1 MMLTVKLTNGA
12 HDCGWMADS
21 RHPLL
26 VGTRHLIPHA
36 ERTRSQRTVVNRS
49 EQVAPNPKEV
59 LNKAVYRKKPLRV
72 RGGRE
77 TAHLSLALSRGGDQ
91 PAKKAPAPPPS
102 EEGARA

>member
-1 MMLTVKLTNGA
+1 MWLDGGLPSSLV
-12 HDCGWMADS
+12 
-21 RHPLL
+21 

-77 TAHLSLALSRGGDQ
+77 TAHLSLALSRRLMRHLRSIVLVL
-91 PAKKAPAPPPS
+91 P
-102 EEGARA
+102 GAVNHGRHDGPVGR